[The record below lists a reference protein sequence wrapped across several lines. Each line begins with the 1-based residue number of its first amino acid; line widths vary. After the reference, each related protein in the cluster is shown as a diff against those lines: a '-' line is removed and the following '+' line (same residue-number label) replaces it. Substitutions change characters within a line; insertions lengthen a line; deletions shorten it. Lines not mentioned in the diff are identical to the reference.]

1 MGAVWDGA
9 SLVEVAV
16 QLLALACGLLFA
28 AFFIG
33 IVWRC
38 VADLRSSWRVA
49 AEQTATLAARSA
61 ASGAAQAAI
70 SPAPEDPAAGP

>member
-1 MGAVWDGA
+1 MGAFWGGA
-9 SLVEVAV
+9 SRVEVAV

-38 VADLRSSWRVA
+38 VADLRNSWRVA
-49 AEQTATLAARSA
+49 AEQAASLAARSA
-61 ASGAAQAAI
+61 ANGARSAI
-70 SPAPEDPAAGP
+70 SPPPEDPGAGP